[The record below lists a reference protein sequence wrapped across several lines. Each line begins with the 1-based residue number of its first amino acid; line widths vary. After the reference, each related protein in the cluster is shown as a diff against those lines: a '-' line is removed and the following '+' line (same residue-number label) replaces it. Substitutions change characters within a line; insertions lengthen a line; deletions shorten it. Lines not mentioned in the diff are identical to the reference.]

1 MKKINEKI
9 LELLDNGYGLIQM
22 MEHPEV
28 KINKEELIA
37 LMKDDEKLN
46 KKLRKRFGDK
56 FFEVAPAEEPENSD
70 PEQPEDNEPEQPE
83 GDSEQSE
90 SDPEPENGEPA
101 EEPEQEEPE
110 ISEIDALKA
119 EADALGIQYN
129 PTIGAEK
136 LRARIE
142 EFKAKQQ

>member
-56 FFEVAPAEEPENSD
+56 FFE
-70 PEQPEDNEPEQPE
+70 
-83 GDSEQSE
+83 
-90 SDPEPENGEPA
+90 A
-101 EEPEQEEPE
+101 EEPEQEEPN

-119 EADALGIQYN
+119 EADALGIQYSAM
-129 PTIGAEK
+129 IGVDK

>member
-56 FFEVAPAEEPENSD
+56 FFEAEEPENAD
-70 PEQPEDNEPEQPE
+70 PEQPE
-83 GDSEQSE
+83 G
-90 SDPEPENGEPA
+90 DPEPENGEPA
-101 EEPEQEEPE
+101 EEPEQEEPN

-129 PTIGAEK
+129 AMIGVDK

>member
-56 FFEVAPAEEPENSD
+56 FFEAE
-70 PEQPEDNEPEQPE
+70 
-83 GDSEQSE
+83 
-90 SDPEPENGEPA
+90 EPENGEPA
-101 EEPEQEEPE
+101 EEPEQEEPT
-110 ISEIDALKA
+110 ISEIDTLKA
-119 EADALGIQYN
+119 EADALGIQYKAM
-129 PTIGAEK
+129 IGVDK

>member
-22 MEHPEV
+22 MEDPEV

-56 FFEVAPAEEPENSD
+56 FFE
-70 PEQPEDNEPEQPE
+70 
-83 GDSEQSE
+83 
-90 SDPEPENGEPA
+90 A
-101 EEPEQEEPE
+101 EEPEQEEPN

-119 EADALGIQYN
+119 EADALGIQYSAM
-129 PTIGAEK
+129 IGVDK

>member
-22 MEHPEV
+22 MEDPEV

-56 FFEVAPAEEPENSD
+56 FFE
-70 PEQPEDNEPEQPE
+70 
-83 GDSEQSE
+83 
-90 SDPEPENGEPA
+90 A
-101 EEPEQEEPE
+101 EEPEQEEPS

-119 EADALGIQYN
+119 EADALGIQYSAM
-129 PTIGAEK
+129 IGVDK

>member
-1 MKKINEKI
+1 
-9 LELLDNGYGLIQM
+9 M

-56 FFEVAPAEEPENSD
+56 FFEAEEPENSD
-70 PEQPEDNEPEQPE
+70 PEQPEDGEPEQLE
-83 GDSEQSE
+83 G
-90 SDPEPENGEPA
+90 DPEPENGEPA
-101 EEPEQEEPE
+101 QEPEQEEPE
-110 ISEIDALKA
+110 ISEIDTLKA

-129 PTIGAEK
+129 PTIGVDK

>member
-56 FFEVAPAEEPENSD
+56 FFEAEEPENAD
-70 PEQPEDNEPEQPE
+70 PEQPEDGEPEQLE
-83 GDSEQSE
+83 G
-90 SDPEPENGEPA
+90 DPEPENGEPA
-101 EEPEQEEPE
+101 EEPELEEPN

-119 EADALGIQYN
+119 EADALGIQYHAM
-129 PTIGAEK
+129 IGVDK

>member
-56 FFEVAPAEEPENSD
+56 FFEAEEPEL
-70 PEQPEDNEPEQPE
+70 
-83 GDSEQSE
+83 
-90 SDPEPENGEPA
+90 
-101 EEPEQEEPE
+101 EEPS

-119 EADALGIQYN
+119 EADALGIQYSAM
-129 PTIGAEK
+129 IGVDK

-142 EFKAKQQ
+142 EFKAK

>member
-56 FFEVAPAEEPENSD
+56 FFEAEEPEN
-70 PEQPEDNEPEQPE
+70 
-83 GDSEQSE
+83 

-101 EEPEQEEPE
+101 EEPEQEEPN

-129 PTIGAEK
+129 AMIGVDK